1 MKFVYEIHTN
11 IEVGQTLYGIIGVSR
26 QTYDGVYPIKVYEIN
41 PNECEGIV
49 IFDIDQPCGFVSC
62 DFSDMDKYVFET
74 EEEANGKIK
83 ELDFGVGL
91 FRYDW

>member
-1 MKFVYEIHTN
+1 MNFVYEIHTN

-41 PNECEGIV
+41 PNEGIV
-49 IFDIDQPCGFVSC
+49 IFEINQPCGFVFC
-62 DFSDMDKYVFET
+62 DFSDMNEYVFET
-74 EEEANGKIK
+74 EEEANEKIK

-91 FRYDW
+91 FGYNW